1 MIGLC
6 NRIITLYAL
15 CRQFSAGS
23 YALRWHHVTT
33 ACFLAWAK
41 ISSPK
46 HRNNTPLSWSQ
57 FQQDCRNLGTWRG
70 TLFAFSLRI
79 AMPFWL
85 VHVYGH
91 WWLADVLFFFQNVP
105 KDITPICVDLNK
117 NAKKIIICSKNIYR
131 PCIYMLIRNVNVQ
144 SMRLDTYYSFCL
156 WISRFLELF

>member
-1 MIGLC
+1 M
-6 NRIITLYAL
+6 LYAVSSQL
-15 CRQFSAGS
+15 DPMLWGDTTSPPLAFLHGPKFRVPNIGTILRFHEANFS
-23 YALRWHHVTT
+23 RT
-33 ACFLAWAK
+33 A
-41 ISSPK
+41 
-46 HRNNTPLSWSQ
+46 
-57 FQQDCRNLGTWRG
+57 GTWEHGGG

-105 KDITPICVDLNK
+105 KDITPICIDLNK

-131 PCIYMLIRNVNVQ
+131 PCIYMLICNANVQ
-144 SMRLDTYYSFCL
+144 SMRLDAYCSLYL